1 VRHRL
6 AAAIVTT
13 FTIGLGAATRMPATA
28 PAQGGATA
36 GTVRL
41 DRVIDDGAAPPDG
54 RLGSVFDLDHPF
66 TFNARFETKE
76 AWLARATELRRQIQ
90 VALGLWP
97 MPERTPLNPV
107 IHGKIDRDDYTIEKV
122 YFASYPGHYVSG
134 NLYRPKRA
142 PADGSARR
150 PAVLSPHGH
159 WENGRLMLRTD
170 AQAQEQV
177 GKGAET
183 TLDGGRSPQQARLA
197 MLARLGFVVFQW
209 DMVGYADSQQI
220 AHREGFTDAEA
231 ELRQQN
237 FMGLQAWN
245 GLRALDFIS
254 SLPDV
259 DASRIAVTGESGGAT
274 QTLILD
280 ALDDRPVVAFPAVMV
295 SGAMQGGCI
304 CENASLLRVGTN
316 NIELAALFAPKPL
329 GMSAANDW
337 TKDLLTLGLPEL
349 KRVYGLFGAEDKV
362 AGKHYPFE
370 HNYNQLSRQ
379 QMYDWFNAQLKLGL
393 ASPIAEKPFVL
404 VPPAELSVY
413 DDAHPRPKDA
423 TDAAGLR
430 RYLTQSSDRQLNAL
444 AAKPAAYRETVR
456 TALRGMVVDRLPS
469 MPIVPREGS
478 FRSLKGDGFDV
489 HQALLTR
496 PDSGDAL
503 PAAALL
509 PPGWKNGPIVI
520 WVHPSGKTS
529 LFERDGRTPVPAA
542 RELLTK
548 GIGLLS
554 ADLFLTGELTGAA
567 VLKEPMLRVPMPKV
581 KDQEK
586 FAGYNYGYNRSVLA
600 NRVHDLL
607 TLIKFAQDR
616 QPSAIH
622 VAAFD
627 RAGLPALLALG
638 LADGAVS
645 RASLDLAG
653 VDFAQVKT
661 TMDEGMLPG
670 ALKYGGVN
678 GLLPL
683 VDSGR
688 TEVWRLAAAPAGR
701 VFPATP
707 SVTVRSGAVAPSVDA
722 MIRFLLSGEAPSGR
736 TK

>member
-1 VRHRL
+1 MS
-6 AAAIVTT
+6 AP
-13 FTIGLGAATRMPATA
+13 TRSA
-28 PAQGGATA
+28 PAASATPQA
-36 GTVRL
+36 QAQAPPRL
-41 DRVIDDGAAPPDG
+41 DRVIDAGTPPPDA
-54 RLGSVFDLDHPF
+54 RLGSPFDLDHPF
-66 TFNARFETKE
+66 TFTPRFETKE
-76 AWLARATELRRQIQ
+76 AWLARATELRQQIQ

-97 MPERTPLNPV
+97 MPERTPLSPV
-107 IHGKIDRDDYTIEKV
+107 VHGKIDRDDYTIEKV
-122 YFASYPGHYVSG
+122 FFASYPGHYVSG

-142 PADGSARR
+142 PADGSSKR

-170 AQAQEQV
+170 EQAQEQV
-177 GKGAET
+177 GKGAEA

-197 MLARLGFVVFQW
+197 MLARLGFIVFQW

-220 AHREGFTDAEA
+220 AHRAGFTDADA

-245 GLRALDFIS
+245 SLRALDFLS

-259 DASRIAVTGESGGAT
+259 DTSRIAVTGESGGAT

-280 ALDDRPVVAFPAVMV
+280 AIDDRPVVAFPAVMV

-362 AGKHYPFE
+362 AGRHYPFE

-379 QMYDWFNAQLKLGL
+379 QMYDWFNTQLKLGL

-413 DDAHPRPKDA
+413 DAAHPRPKDA
-423 TDAAGLR
+423 VDAAGLR

-444 AAKPAAYRETVR
+444 AAKPAAYRDTVR

-509 PPGWKNGPIVI
+509 PTGWKSGQLVI
-520 WVHPSGKTS
+520 WVHSSGKTT

-542 RELLTK
+542 RELLNK
-548 GIGLLS
+548 GVGVLS
-554 ADLFLTGELTGAA
+554 ADLFLSGELVSANAAASAGGGAGSGAGTGAGSSA
-567 VLKEPMLRVPMPKV
+567 PAV
-581 KDQEK
+581 KDQDK
-586 FAGYNYGYNRSVLA
+586 FAGYNYGYNRSILA

-622 VAAFD
+622 IAAFD
-627 RAGLPALLALG
+627 RAGLPAMLALG
-638 LADGAVS
+638 LSGNAVS

-653 VDFAQVKT
+653 VDFAQIKN
-661 TMDEGMLPG
+661 TMDDGMLPG
-670 ALKYGGVN
+670 AMKYGGVH

-683 VDSGR
+683 VDSTR
-688 TEVWRLAAAPAGR
+688 TEVYRLAAAPAGR

-707 SVTVRSGAVAPSVDA
+707 NVTVRSGAPSADA
-722 MIRFLLSGEAPSGR
+722 MIRFLLSGEATRPTASR
-736 TK
+736 